1 MIINR
6 AGVFGGILSLA
17 IVLPLLSF
25 VRFYPLPDW
34 ISSAIAL
41 VFVCAGILLALFQRV
56 DGQLSI
62 ASIGVLAFAIY
73 CLLQVNVDGA
83 TFGLIFLLFF
93 VLLLYL
99 PHYAEMDFQVF
110 IAVLAGSLLLA
121 ALVQC
126 VLGWIQLLGLAP
138 SMHGFVLFER
148 SNPVGY
154 VFGNIGQKNLY
165 ADFLMWGVISA
176 CYLFAIGRLNK
187 ALLGLCLI
195 ILALMVAW
203 SGSRLPLAYVAGLVL
218 LGWFWLHKAK
228 ENVVVR
234 RMVAAVIGFVIL
246 SVFVQFFSHSLIQI
260 LHYLGLNIEAQSGS
274 ERILD
279 GGFGARRR
287 IEWTKAWDI
296 FKVHPWFGV
305 GFGGFSAL
313 STQMEV
319 YAGLP
324 KMPESWLFTH
334 SHNLVFQLLAETGL
348 VGTAIA
354 IIGVLVPVCRFL
366 RRGEQ
371 TAENLLL
378 LSVTMVILVHSMFEY
393 PLWYLPYLLMLCIA
407 CTLAP
412 GRRYAPP
419 ARASMLKAVS
429 VAAVVICVCYLAAGM
444 MVFSMLVRYSV
455 PAASPQARELAIK
468 ELGSVPN
475 FPLWSWD
482 VDMALANYIE
492 PSKEQL
498 PIKLQ
503 FFERLASYRPY
514 PSVLVK
520 LSVLQALN
528 QQPKQ
533 AEATLRV
540 AIANYPD
547 YAPRFVPMLT
557 SHPESE
563 VAPLRSRLLVAAEAY
578 GKLVPNMEQARLAA
592 VMTAAE
598 PVRRKPLF

>member
-34 ISSAIAL
+34 VSSGIAL
-41 VFVCAGILLALFQRV
+41 AFVCAGVVLALFQRV
-56 DGQLSI
+56 DGRLSI
-62 ASIGVLAFAIY
+62 ASIGVLAFAIF
-73 CLLQVNVDGA
+73 CLLQVSVDGMA
-83 TFGLIFLLFF
+83 FGLIFLFF
-93 VLLLYL
+93 FILLLYL
-99 PHYAEMDFQVF
+99 PHYAEANFQVF
-110 IAVLAGSLLLA
+110 IAVMASGLLLA

-126 VLGWIQLLGLAP
+126 ILGWIQLLGLAP

-148 SNPVGY
+148 SNPAGN
-154 VFGNIGQKNLY
+154 VFGNIGQRNLY
-165 ADFLMWGVISA
+165 ADFLMWGAISA
-176 CYLFAIGRLNK
+176 CYLFAVGRLNK
-187 ALLGLCLI
+187 ALLGVCLA

-203 SGSRLPLAYVAGLVL
+203 SGSRLSLAYVAGLVL
-218 LGWFWLHKAK
+218 LGWFWLRKAK

-246 SVFVQFFSHSLIQI
+246 SVCVQFFSHSLIQI

-279 GGFGARRR
+279 AGFGARRR

-296 FKVHPWFGV
+296 FKAHPWFGV
-305 GFGGFSAL
+305 GFGGFSSL
-313 STQMEV
+313 STQMEA

-324 KMPESWLFTH
+324 KIPESWLFTH

-354 IIGVLVPVCRFL
+354 IVGVLVPVCRFL

-378 LSVTMVILVHSMFEY
+378 LGVAMVILVHSLFEY

-412 GRRYAPP
+412 GRRYAQPV
-419 ARASMLKAVS
+419 RASILKVVS
-429 VAAVVICVCYLAAGM
+429 VAAIVICVCYLAAGTI
-444 MVFSMLVRYSV
+444 VFSTLVRYSV
-455 PAASPQARELAIK
+455 PPASPQARELAIK
-468 ELGSVPN
+468 ELSSVPN

-514 PSVLVK
+514 PAVLVK

-547 YAPRFVPMLT
+547 YVPRFVPMLT
-557 SHPESE
+557 SHPEPE
-563 VAPLRSRLLVAAEAY
+563 VAPLRSRALVAAEAY